1 MKPSFTRAESIFRDN
16 NGILRNSQARELGI
30 NPNTLLQMV
39 EAGLL
44 VKEGRGLYRQ
54 ADLSP
59 LSSPD
64 LVQVSLRV
72 PYSVVCLISA
82 LAFHNLTTQIPYKI
96 YIALPK
102 DIKKPRLDYPPL
114 DVIWLSKDSYS
125 AGVVKHR
132 LDAVKVRIY
141 DREKTITDCFKFRK
155 KIGQDVA
162 VEALQE
168 YMRGTNRDLQKL
180 VEYARINRVEKIIR
194 PYLEALL

>member
-1 MKPSFTRAESIFRDN
+1 MRSSFVRAESIFRDN

-30 NPNTLLQMV
+30 NPNTLLLML

-44 VKEGRGLYRQ
+44 VKEGRGLYRL

-59 LSSPD
+59 LSNPD

-72 PYSVVCLISA
+72 PNSVICLISA

-96 YIALPK
+96 YIALPR

-114 DVIWLSKDSYS
+114 DVIRLSKDSYS
-125 AGVVKHR
+125 AGVVEHR
-132 LDAVKVRIY
+132 LDTVKVRIY
-141 DREKTITDCFKFRK
+141 DREKTIADCFKFRR
-155 KIGQDVA
+155 KIGYDVSM
-162 VEALQE
+162 EALRE

-180 VEYARINRVEKIIR
+180 IEYARINHVEKIIR